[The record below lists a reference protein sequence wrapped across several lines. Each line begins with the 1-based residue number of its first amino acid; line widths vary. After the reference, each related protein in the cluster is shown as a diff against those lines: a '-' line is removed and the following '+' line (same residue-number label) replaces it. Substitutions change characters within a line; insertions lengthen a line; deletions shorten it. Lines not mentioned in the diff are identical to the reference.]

1 MVHAYVMVRT
11 EAGAPQDVRAAL
23 LEQDAVSEAHVVA
36 GDYDLIV
43 EVEATAVSEVLDV
56 ATEQIQA
63 LDGVTET
70 KTYVAMSD

>member
-23 LEQDAVSEAHVVA
+23 TEQDAVSEAHVVA

-43 EVEATAVSEVLDV
+43 EVDATSVSEVLDV

-70 KTYVAMSD
+70 KTYVAMSE